1 MFVRVRA
8 VAGAFPLGAV
18 LAAIGVTAGLAVGLL
33 QLDRLPF
40 SVCVF
45 KAVTGW
51 PCLTCGTT
59 RALALLF
66 ARDVPAAFA
75 MNPLATLLAGALLPW
90 GVADGLLMLRGR
102 ALGVEL
108 APWVGRVA
116 RAAAV
121 PLLLGQWAYLVAAG
135 R

>member
-1 MFVRVRA
+1 
-8 VAGAFPLGAV
+8 LGAV
-18 LAAIGVTAGLAVGLL
+18 LATIGVAAGVAVGLL
-33 QLDRLPF
+33 QLERLPF

-51 PCLTCGTT
+51 PCLTCGST

-66 ARDVPAAFA
+66 VRDVPGAFA
-75 MNPLATLLAGALLPW
+75 MNPLATLLAAALLPW
-90 GVADGLLMLRGR
+90 GVADGVLMLRGR

-108 APWVGRVA
+108 APWLGPVVRAVA
-116 RAAAV
+116 V
-121 PLLLGQWAYLVAAG
+121 SLLLWQWAYLVAAG